1 MGTLLLK
8 GARVVS
14 PGVDLPRA
22 DVAIKGDRIVAV
34 SETPLPAADE
44 TVDVAGLVVAPGFI
58 DIHTHGRSGRDFC
71 DLTDEA
77 FDVMGRDRLKDGVTG
92 FLATGLTRP
101 ESDLAELCR
110 CVERYKARTASP
122 STPQPFNHSTPQ
134 PFNHSTPQ
142 PFNFSTFQPSNFSTF
157 QPSNF
162 STCLGVHLE
171 GPFFNPE
178 MAGAQN
184 PAYLRNPDLGMV
196 ERLHAISPVKKV
208 SFAPELEGSEDF
220 VRGLVRLGIVA
231 SGGHSAADF
240 ATFERAR
247 AAGMTH
253 LTHFC
258 NAMIP
263 IHHLRPSMVTGGL
276 LADDVFVEMI
286 CDGVHLSD
294 PMIALISRMKGPDRT
309 MLITDSMCAAG
320 CPDGMYSLGGLRVRV
335 ADGCARLADVPY
347 DPKSVVS
354 NVAGSVALFH
364 RCFQRYARV
373 SGLPLAEAIKAT
385 SWNQCVSLGIPDRGK
400 VEPGFVADLVLLDR
414 ELNPVAA
421 MVNGRLAESIAIGQ
435 RMASQR
441 GTGVSPVQR

>member
-1 MGTLLLK
+1 MSSLLLRN
-8 GARVVS
+8 ARVVS
-14 PGVDLPRA
+14 PGVDLARA
-22 DVAIKGDRIVAV
+22 DVAIEGERIVAV

-44 TVDVAGLVVAPGFI
+44 TMDATGLIVAPGFI
-58 DIHTHGRSGRDFC
+58 DIHTHGRSGKDFC

-101 ESDLAELCR
+101 EEDLAELCR
-110 CVERYKARTASP
+110 CVERYKRRTAEI
-122 STPQPFNHSTPQ
+122 FNSLT
-134 PFNHSTPQ
+134 FE
-142 PFNFSTFQPSNFSTF
+142 PFNFSA
-157 QPSNF
+157 
-162 STCLGVHLE
+162 CLGVHLE

-184 PAYLRNPDLGMV
+184 PAYLKKPDLAMV
-196 ERLHAISPVKKV
+196 ERLNAISPVKKV
-208 SFAPELEGSEDF
+208 SFAPELEGAEEF
-220 VRGLVRLGIVA
+220 VRGLRRLGIVA
-231 SGGHSAADF
+231 SGGHSAADCE
-240 ATFERAR
+240 TFERAR
-247 AAGMTH
+247 RAGMTH

-294 PMIALISRMKGPDRT
+294 PMIALIAKTKGPDRT
-309 MLITDSMCAAG
+309 LLITDSMCAAG
-320 CPDGMYSLGGLRVRV
+320 CPDGMYELGGLRVRV

-354 NVAGSVALFH
+354 NVAGSVALYH
-364 RCFQRYARV
+364 WCFKRYARV

-400 VEPGFVADLVLLDR
+400 VEPGFIADLVLLDGT
-414 ELNPVAA
+414 LDPVGT
-421 MVNGRLAESIAIGQ
+421 VVGGRRFE
-435 RMASQR
+435 
-441 GTGVSPVQR
+441 V

>member
-1 MGTLLLK
+1 MGSLLLK

-14 PGVDLPRA
+14 PGVDLPRT
-22 DVAIKGDRIVAV
+22 DVAIEGDRIVAV
-34 SETPLPAADE
+34 SETPLATADE
-44 TVDVAGLVVAPGFI
+44 AVDAAGLIVVPGFV
-58 DIHTHGRSGRDFC
+58 DIHTHGRSGKDFC

-110 CVERYKARTASP
+110 CAERYKSRTLEIFNSL
-122 STPQPFNHSTPQ
+122 TFKPF
-134 PFNHSTPQ
+134 
-142 PFNFSTFQPSNFSTF
+142 
-157 QPSNF
+157 NF

-184 PAYLRNPDLGMV
+184 PAYLRKPDLEMV
-196 ERLHAISPVKKV
+196 RRLNAISPVKKV
-208 SFAPELEGSEDF
+208 SFAPELEGAEDF
-220 VRGLVRLGIVA
+220 TRGLVAMGIVA
-231 SGGHSAADF
+231 SGGHSAADYD
-240 ATFERAR
+240 TFERAR
-247 AAGMTH
+247 RAGMTH

-294 PMIALISRMKGPDRT
+294 PMIRLVTKAKGPDRT

-320 CPDGMYSLGGLRVRV
+320 CSDGMYTLGGLRVRV

-373 SGLPLAEAIKAT
+373 TGLPLCEAIKAT
-385 SWNQCVSLGIPDRGK
+385 SWNQCASLGIPDRGK
-400 VEPGFVADLVLLDR
+400 VEAGFIADLTFLDR
-414 ELNPVAA
+414 ELNPVATV
-421 MVNGRLAESIAIGQ
+421 VNGRLSVSAAERTCLREMITA
-435 RMASQR
+435 
-441 GTGVSPVQR
+441 P